1 MEGFMSKWTN
11 MVSGWKKRYFVLEG
25 DILKYSKGKCQ
36 QFKGQIH
43 LNISK
48 LIPHKKNKQQFSL
61 DTGTTRIHLKG
72 YTQEET
78 EQWKTAILRAQRSS
92 REIKSAVSPT
102 FENRESFF
110 DRGSIAIPNCD
121 RLTEASRKLD
131 RVGILRNSIQ
141 TEFKKLR
148 KGTGDDPG
156 EMELSCMMEEFQ
168 VYDI

>member
-11 MVSGWKKRYFVLEG
+11 MVSGWKKRYFVLDG

-43 LNISK
+43 LNIAK
-48 LIPHKKNKQQFSL
+48 LIPHKKNNRRFSL

-72 YTQEET
+72 YSLEET
-78 EQWKTAILRAQRSS
+78 EQWKAAILRTQRTS

-102 FENRESFF
+102 FEHRESFF

-121 RLTEASRKLD
+121 RLTEAARKLD

-141 TEFKKLR
+141 TELKKLR
-148 KGTGDDPG
+148 RGTGNDPG
-156 EMELSCMMEEFQ
+156 EMEFSSMIEEFT
-168 VYDI
+168 VNII